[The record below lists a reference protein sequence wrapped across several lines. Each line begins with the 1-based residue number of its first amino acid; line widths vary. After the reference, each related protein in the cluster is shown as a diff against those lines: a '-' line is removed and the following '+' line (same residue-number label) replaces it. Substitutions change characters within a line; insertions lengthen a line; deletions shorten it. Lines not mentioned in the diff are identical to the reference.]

1 MFLIILHCQINPL
14 SKYLLFSLF
23 HYHPKIL

>member
-1 MFLIILHCQINPL
+1 MFLTILHRQINLL

-23 HYHPKIL
+23 HYHPKIP